1 MAKLT
6 GKVAV
11 VTGASK
17 GIGAGIAKAL
27 GAEGASVVVNYASD
41 KSGADKTVAEITK
54 AGGKAVAIG
63 ASVAKSGD
71 IEKLFTETKKA
82 FGKVDIL
89 VNNAGVYSF
98 APLEEI
104 TEEEIN
110 RIYSTNVTGLLL
122 TTKAA
127 VKLFPS
133 EGGSVINIG
142 SVVTEVTPPNT
153 SIYTGTK
160 GAVDAIT
167 RVLAKELGPKKIR
180 VNAVNPGVTVTEG
193 TQTAGVIGSDLEA
206 GWVAQTPLGRTG
218 KPDDI
223 VGPAIFL
230 ASDLAAY
237 VTGSI
242 VMADGGYRAI

>member
-1 MAKLT
+1 MAKLK

-54 AGGKAVAIG
+54 AGGKAVAVG

-71 IEKLFTETKKA
+71 IEKLFAETKKA

-89 VNNAGVYSF
+89 VNNAGVYAFS
-98 APLEEI
+98 PLEAV

-110 RIYSTNVTGLLL
+110 RIFTTNVTGLLL
-122 TTKAA
+122 TTRAA

-142 SVVTEVTPPNT
+142 SLITEITPPNS
-153 SIYTGTK
+153 SIYSGTK

-180 VNAVNPGVTVTEG
+180 VNSVNPGFTITEG
-193 TQTAGVIGSDLEA
+193 THTAGIVGSDFETNS
-206 GWVAQTPLGRTG
+206 VTQTPLGRPG
-218 KPDDI
+218 QPDDI
-223 VGPAIFL
+223 ADVVTFV
-230 ASDLAAY
+230 ASDEARW
-237 VTGSI
+237 VTGSLLQ
-242 VMADGGYRAI
+242 AGGGLR